1 MIDLRSDTVTLP
13 TEEMREAMR
22 RAELGDDSREG
33 DPTVRRLEEA
43 AAAITGKE
51 AALFVASGTMSN
63 LVALLAHTGRG
74 GEVLLD
80 GDSHIMRS
88 EMGGIAS
95 LAGLFYRADPVDAR
109 RARSRRDRRA
119 PDARGSAPTSSRP
132 RWSASRPR
140 TTAPA
145 APRIPLDYMAK
156 LRALTAEKS
165 VPVHIDGARIFNAA
179 VALGVPAAEIARHG
193 DSIGFCVSKGLSAP
207 FGSVLCGSAAFI
219 ERARA
224 YRRMVG
230 GGMRQA
236 GVMAAAGIV
245 ALERMIDRLA
255 DDHRARKRLAEGLHA
270 IDPRLSDPR
279 AGRDQHRDG
288 RDRPHRRRCED
299 LDRGAG
305 AAGRAARGAWSRTSI
320 RLVTHR
326 HIDDAAVDQA
336 IGIVRAVHRR
346 VGKGAAADPRRDAP
360 DIVRAV
366 PAFAALRRGKP
377 TPKPEGRRRVGKG
390 ATGQLQTRTCR
401 SRALPT
407 LRLTPRKSSAGRSR
421 AAGCS

>member
-13 TEEMREAMR
+13 TEEMQEAMR
-22 RAELGDDSREG
+22 RAQLGDDSREG
-33 DPTVRRLEEA
+33 DPTVRRLEEM

-63 LVALLAHTGRG
+63 LVALLAHTARG

-80 GDSHIMRS
+80 GDCHIMRS

-95 LAGLFYRADPVDAR
+95 LASLFYRPIT
-109 RARSRRDRRA
+109 SRRGA
-119 PDARGSAPTSSRP
+119 PDLAEIEERISAKL
-132 RWSASRPR
+132 SANKLATALVCVE
-140 TTAPA
+140 TTHNSAGGA
-145 APRIPLDYMAK
+145 ALPLDYMAK
-156 LRALTAEKS
+156 LRALTAAQG

-179 VALGVPAAEIARHG
+179 VAQGVPAAQIARHG

-236 GVMAAAGIV
+236 GIMAAAGIV

-255 DDHRARKRLAEGLHA
+255 DDHRRARRLAEGLHA
-270 IDPRLSDPR
+270 IDPRLCDPR
-279 AGRDQHRDG
+279 QVESNIVMVEIGHSGADG
-288 RDRPHRRRCED
+288 QAWMAALR
-299 LDRGAG
+299 
-305 AAGRAARGAWSRTSI
+305 AAGLGAGAWSRTSI

-326 HIDDAAVDQA
+326 HIDDAAVEQA
-336 IGIVRAVHRR
+336 VGIVRSVA
-346 VGKGAAADPRRDAP
+346 GKLA
-360 DIVRAV
+360 
-366 PAFAALRRGKP
+366 GKVLE
-377 TPKPEGRRRVGKG
+377 K
-390 ATGQLQTRTCR
+390 
-401 SRALPT
+401 
-407 LRLTPRKSSAGRSR
+407 AG
-421 AAGCS
+421 

>member
-22 RAELGDDSREG
+22 HAQLGDDSREG

-43 AAAITGKE
+43 AAAVTGKE
-51 AALFVASGTMSN
+51 SALFVASGTMSN

-80 GDSHIMRS
+80 GDSHIIRS

-95 LAGLFYRADPVDAR
+95 LAGLFYRAIP
-109 RARSRRDRRA
+109 SKHGA
-119 PDARGSAPTSSRP
+119 PDLGEISERLSARLGANKLATALMCVETTHNSAGG
-132 RWSASRPR
+132 AVL
-140 TTAPA
+140 
-145 APRIPLDYMAK
+145 PLDYLAR
-156 LRALTAEKS
+156 LRTLTGEKS

-179 VALGVPAAEIARHG
+179 VALGVPVTQIARHG

-236 GVMAAAGIV
+236 GIMAAAGLV
-245 ALERMIDRLA
+245 ALERMVDRLA
-255 DDHRARKRLAEGLHA
+255 DDHRRAKRIAEGLQA
-270 IDPRLSDPR
+270 IDPRLADPR
-279 AGRDQHRDG
+279 LVETNIVMVEVGHTGSDAKAWISALENAGLSSG
-288 RDRPHRRRCED
+288 
-299 LDRGAG
+299 G
-305 AAGRAARGAWSRTSI
+305 WSRKSI

-326 HIDDAAVDQA
+326 HIDDAAVD
-336 IGIVRAVHRR
+336 
-346 VGKGAAADPRRDAP
+346 
-360 DIVRAV
+360 
-366 PAFAALRRGKP
+366 
-377 TPKPEGRRRVGKG
+377 
-390 ATGQLQTRTCR
+390 
-401 SRALPT
+401 RALAIFRSVSAT
-407 LRLTPRKSSAGRSR
+407 RVRREGKILERKALG
-421 AAGCS
+421 